1 MGHGRQQMPPTSS
14 QQQTHSHAQ
23 NHLARDSVYA
33 RGPST
38 ARVVGS
44 PQHRMPVP
52 DQPNYTPQPSMT
64 PHYGPQPLFQ
74 DGFMNIAPTQFGR
87 GNGTYWETSMNG
99 FNYDTTGTFGIGAPP
114 PWSGGEYP
122 PVSIPN
128 INSKAVPRSYFHSS
142 KPQFPYG
149 QFGQGGINHTG
160 FPVVA
165 EPLSNFAT
173 NFATNLSHSFP
184 GTSAT
189 PSNQGASPVWK
200 LSDCWVAYEVQDELH
215 LTIVFRKVPSM

>member
-23 NHLARDSVYA
+23 NHLAHDSVYA

-44 PQHRMPVP
+44 PQHRIPVL

-64 PHYGPQPLFQ
+64 PHYGPQPLIQ
-74 DGFMNIAPTQFGR
+74 DGFRNIAPTQFGR
-87 GNGTYWETSMNG
+87 GNSTYWGNSMNG
-99 FNYDTTGTFGIGAPP
+99 FNYDTTGTFGIRAPP

-122 PVSIPN
+122 P
-128 INSKAVPRSYFHSS
+128 
-142 KPQFPYG
+142 PQFPYG
-149 QFGQGGINHTG
+149 QFGQDGIDHTG
-160 FPVVA
+160 FPFVA

-173 NFATNLSHSFP
+173 NPSHSFP
-184 GTSAT
+184 GTSAA
-189 PSNQGASPVWK
+189 PSNQGASPVWR